1 MSETVSCKCGAKI
14 RLPEQTGGRGFR
26 CPRCKTE
33 LITASAPTANATA
46 PTAIATVPPT
56 IDTAPTAVATAPS
69 AVATAPT
76 AVATAKAAI
85 VTGPTSIG
93 ADGASCPICQS
104 PIGATEPVYTC
115 PECQQIHH
123 HECWIEV
130 GGCGTYG
137 CKHAPSANEEMKAD
151 AAPRTAWGDTKQ
163 CPACKETIKAIA
175 LRCRYCGTDF
185 ATVDPLNLHDLR
197 DQAEMLASERKARTT
212 VVVLFIFNVI
222 GFLAPLMLLI
232 DLAWVL
238 PNRRLLAKAGPFYS
252 VLGYSSI
259 VLSVVYSLLMLAFYL
274 FSSS

>member
-1 MSETVSCKCGAKI
+1 M
-14 RLPEQTGGRGFR
+14 
-26 CPRCKTE
+26 
-33 LITASAPTANATA
+33 
-46 PTAIATVPPT
+46 
-56 IDTAPTAVATAPS
+56 
-69 AVATAPT
+69 
-76 AVATAKAAI
+76 
-85 VTGPTSIG
+85 
-93 ADGASCPICQS
+93 
-104 PIGATEPVYTC
+104 YTC
-115 PECQQIHH
+115 PECQQVHH
-123 HECWIEV
+123 HECWVEV

-137 CKHAPSANEEMKAD
+137 CKHAPSANEEMKTD
-151 AAPRTAWGDTKQ
+151 VEPRAAWGDTKE

-185 ATVDPLNLHDLR
+185 ATVDPLSIHDLR
-197 DQAEMLASERKARTT
+197 DQAEMLASQKRARGT
-212 VVVLFIFNVI
+212 VVTLFVCNVI